1 MSGGR
6 RIDDHAFW
14 AGKKPKGSVFP
25 EGSKMKEERSADGS
39 GEVMDYE
46 DTTEAIL
53 RSQDEGDDKARK
65 QTPKPGYRY

>member
-1 MSGGR
+1 MMITLSGQVR
-6 RIDDHAFW
+6 SQRALF
-14 AGKKPKGSVFP
+14 FP